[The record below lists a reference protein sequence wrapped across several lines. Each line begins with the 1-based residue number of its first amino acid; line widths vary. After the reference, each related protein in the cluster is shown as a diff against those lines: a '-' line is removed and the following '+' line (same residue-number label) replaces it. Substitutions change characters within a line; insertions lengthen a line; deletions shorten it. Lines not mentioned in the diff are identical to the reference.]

1 VFVRDFFFN
10 PIQFEFKINLKLPY
24 DCFLYH
30 TQSIKNKLK
39 KSFKTN
45 KNRHCYEVK
54 TKCNPLKLSQIQGL
68 LLLRRE
74 ILTFIHLCR
83 TKTIGLFYG

>member
-1 VFVRDFFFN
+1 VFIRDFFFN
-10 PIQFEFKINLKLPY
+10 PFQFEFKINLKLPY
-24 DCFLYH
+24 DCFLHY
-30 TQSIKNKLK
+30 TLTNTSKSK

-45 KNRHCYEVK
+45 KNRYFYEVK